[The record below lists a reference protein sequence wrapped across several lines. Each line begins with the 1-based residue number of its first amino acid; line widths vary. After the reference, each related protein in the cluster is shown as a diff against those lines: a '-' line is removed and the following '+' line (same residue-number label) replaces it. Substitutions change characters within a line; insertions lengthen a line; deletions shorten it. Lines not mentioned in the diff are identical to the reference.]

1 MDDPTGGCIMYKK
14 CWGFTICEWSEL
26 KNDSQNYI
34 KKIQN
39 QSKVNLVSYRLDAWG
54 TYIRSEFHRIEKKY
68 TEWMK
73 SSRNGSAKAWVEK
86 VENFQL
92 FQLVEN

>member
-26 KNDSQNYI
+26 KNDNQNYI

-54 TYIRSEFHRIEKKY
+54 TNIRSEFHRIEKN
-68 TEWMK
+68 TQNEWNPPEMVQQK
-73 SSRNGSAKAWVEK
+73 HELKK
-86 VENFQL
+86 LKIFNF
-92 FQLVEN
+92 FN